1 MLCPAHCV
9 RKTITK
15 ILLEVHQ
22 TALASGVP
30 VALGLRLALQTST
43 IARLPLLLLLLAL
56 LPLLLLAL
64 LLALLLLLLLLAK
77 QGLTLPLER
86 RLARLVTREH
96 IKMMW
101 ARHLASSVPSGL
113 SMTKKPPRARLRV
126 GSVYLARL
134 PAPWDTRAVKTVL
147 LERSKAC
154 RGNSVAICALKA
166 LMVHRQQVLKTA
178 AKHAVQEPSPLR
190 LARQCA
196 PFVQLV
202 LTATWVLPSA
212 SNVRQELTA
221 RSKV

>member
-43 IARLPLLLLLLAL
+43 IARLPLLLLLAL
-56 LPLLLLAL
+56 LPLL

-134 PAPWDTRAVKTVL
+134 PAHWDTRAVKTVL

-154 RGNSVAICALKA
+154 RGNSDAICALKV

>member
-1 MLCPAHCV
+1 VLCPAHHV

-22 TALASGVP
+22 TALANGVP
-30 VALGLRLALQTST
+30 LVPGLRLAQQTSA
-43 IARLPLLLLLLAL
+43 IARLLIIRAIRRI
-56 LPLLLLAL
+56 
-64 LLALLLLLLLLAK
+64 AK

-101 ARHLASSVPSGL
+101 AKLLALSVPSAL
-113 SMTKKPPRARLRV
+113 SMTKKPPRHRLRV

-134 PAPWDTRAVKTVL
+134 PAPWDTRAAKTVL

-154 RGNSVAICALKA
+154 RGKCDAICAPKA
-166 LMVHRQQVLKTA
+166 LMVHRQQALKTA
-178 AKHAVQEPSPLR
+178 VNHALQEPSPLR

-196 PFVQLV
+196 PFVLLV
-202 LTATWVLPSA
+202 LTATWVPPSA
-212 SNVRQELTA
+212 ANVRQELTA

>member
-43 IARLPLLLLLLAL
+43 IARLPLLLLLAL

-64 LLALLLLLLLLAK
+64 LLALLLLLLAK

-126 GSVYLARL
+126 GSVHLARL

-154 RGNSVAICALKA
+154 RGNSDAICALQA

>member
-1 MLCPAHCV
+1 
-9 RKTITK
+9 
-15 ILLEVHQ
+15 
-22 TALASGVP
+22 
-30 VALGLRLALQTST
+30 
-43 IARLPLLLLLLAL
+43 
-56 LPLLLLAL
+56 
-64 LLALLLLLLLLAK
+64 
-77 QGLTLPLER
+77 
-86 RLARLVTREH
+86 
-96 IKMMW
+96 
-101 ARHLASSVPSGL
+101 
-113 SMTKKPPRARLRV
+113 MTKKPPRARLRV

-134 PAPWDTRAVKTVL
+134 PAHWDTRAVKTVL

-178 AKHAVQEPSPLR
+178 AKHAVQEPSLLR

>member
-43 IARLPLLLLLLAL
+43 IARLPLLLLLAL

-64 LLALLLLLLLLAK
+64 LLALLLLLLLLAM

-126 GSVYLARL
+126 GSVPLARL

>member
-43 IARLPLLLLLLAL
+43 IARLPLLLLLAL

-64 LLALLLLLLLLAK
+64 LLALLLLLLAK

-126 GSVYLARL
+126 GSVHLARL

>member
-1 MLCPAHCV
+1 VLCPAHHV

-22 TALASGVP
+22 TALANGVP
-30 VALGLRLALQTST
+30 VVPGLRLALQTST
-43 IARLPLLLLLLAL
+43 IARLLILRAIRRI
-56 LPLLLLAL
+56 
-64 LLALLLLLLLLAK
+64 AK
-77 QGLTLPLER
+77 QGLTLPLEW

-134 PAPWDTRAVKTVL
+134 PAHWDTRAVKTVL

>member
-43 IARLPLLLLLLAL
+43 IARLPLLLLLAL

-64 LLALLLLLLLLAK
+64 LLALLLLLLAK

-126 GSVYLARL
+126 GSVHLARL

-154 RGNSVAICALKA
+154 RGNSDAICALKA

-196 PFVQLV
+196 PFAQLV

>member
-56 LPLLLLAL
+56 LPLL

-126 GSVYLARL
+126 GSVHLARL

-154 RGNSVAICALKA
+154 RGNSDAICALQA

>member
-43 IARLPLLLLLLAL
+43 IARLPLLLLLAL
-56 LPLLLLAL
+56 LPLL

-86 RLARLVTREH
+86 RRARLVTREH

-126 GSVYLARL
+126 GSVHLARL

-154 RGNSVAICALKA
+154 RGNSDAICALKA

-202 LTATWVLPSA
+202 LTATWVPPSA
-212 SNVRQELTA
+212 ANVRQELTA